1 MKKTLKRFSPKAAE
15 IKSHKNLGWLSKHL
29 HDPSLWNFNRRSIS
43 KAFAV
48 GLFCTF
54 IPVPFQ
60 MLIAAPC
67 AIIFSANLP
76 ISIALV
82 WISNPIT
89 MPFIFYLAYKLGAMI
104 LDTPIEKNFMQSI
117 QYVYQG
123 KGDILEMLN
132 RVGEVFGPIWQPFL
146 LGNLLFSIIG
156 SLLGYWIVQ
165 LIYRN
170 MRNKR
175 KLRRY

>member
-1 MKKTLKRFSPKAAE
+1 
-15 IKSHKNLGWLSKHL
+15 
-29 HDPSLWNFNRRSIS
+29 
-43 KAFAV
+43 
-48 GLFCTF
+48 
-54 IPVPFQ
+54 
-60 MLIAAPC
+60 MLIAAPS